1 MIDPSDEETHTTEH
15 TSTKLRTTIPKALVY
30 FGRPISAH
38 EFESWISAND
48 EALWHEVSSKCY
60 DYVRMILSLTKP
72 QFLAK
77 YKCSIPP
84 PGNDKRATFYGIPDG
99 AYGSNWT
106 KINPPRRKSRRTKRR
121 ATRPK
126 AQRMVQNPV
135 FAHIPEEHNHCEIL
149 DDDDNDTFF
158 FDDGKLATDSPLL
171 NEYVSDQMALD
182 CWKILSDN
190 YQFGNQIWSQ
200 LLRALSTAK
209 ERSSEAKSPPE
220 IALEIAAQYNVIRN
234 SEVRDHILRII
245 QREIIINR
253 EMEANSI

>member
-1 MIDPSDEETHTTEH
+1 MIDPSDEEPSTTEH
-15 TSTKLRTTIPKALVY
+15 TSTKLRTAIPKALAH

-48 EALWHEVSSKCY
+48 AALWHEVSSKCY

-84 PGNDKRATFYGIPDG
+84 PGNDKRAAFYGIPDSV
-99 AYGSNWT
+99 YGSNWT

-121 ATRPK
+121 VTRQK
-126 AQRMVQNPV
+126 TQHIVHNPIC
-135 FAHIPEEHNHCEIL
+135 ACIPDEQHHYQIL
-149 DDDDNDTFF
+149 EDDDNDTFF
-158 FDDGKLATDSPLL
+158 FDAQKLTTNSPSP

-209 ERSSEAKSPPE
+209 ERSSEAKTPPE
-220 IALEIAAQYNVIRN
+220 IAREIAAQYNVIRN
-234 SEVRDHILRII
+234 SEVIDRILMII